1 MDETRIAGCLDVDS
15 WLDERRVVVQVSGEL
30 DAANCRRLRNE
41 LLSRADAG
49 HHRFAVDLS
58 GLSFMD
64 SAGIGVL
71 VGATKRA
78 RAADGRL
85 CLVNPKHHIRQV
97 LESMGLVSVMPIFD
111 GLDDAFGYLNMR
123 PELGQVSAQVG
134 WCGSCRGLG
143 VGRRVGGRRR

>member
-1 MDETRIAGCLDVDS
+1 MDETRIAGRLDVDS

-30 DAANCRRLRNE
+30 DAANCPRLRDE

-85 CLVNPKHHIRQV
+85 CLVSPRHHIRQV
-97 LESMGLVSVMPIFD
+97 LESMGLVRVMPIFG
-111 GLDDAFGYLNMR
+111 GLDDAFGYLNMK
-123 PELGQVSAQVG
+123 ST
-134 WCGSCRGLG
+134 
-143 VGRRVGGRRR
+143 